1 MSETRQ
7 SKFYYGFIVAAA
19 CFSIQAIG
27 VGSFLAYGVF
37 FNPLMSEFGWSR
49 AIISGAAALAFF
61 TMGLVGI
68 FVGRLNDRFGPRNL
82 MRITAVFLGMGYL
95 LMFKLATIWQL
106 YLFYGIIFGIG
117 LSSIDVVA
125 LSTIAR
131 WFSQRRGMMT
141 GIVKVGTGAGQFTLT
156 LLAGVLI
163 SSYGWRNAY
172 LIIGSAALPMLILL
186 AQVLKRDP
194 SQIDRSANR
203 IESKPKIVSNRIDSG
218 LSLHETLRTFQLW
231 ILSFANLAV
240 TFCLLIVMVHIVP
253 HARDIGVS
261 PTHAAGIL
269 STIGAV
275 SMIGRFMAG
284 VLIDRIGSKRVLI
297 ICFLLLIPGLLWLQM
312 ADTLWMLYLFASIYG
327 IAHGGIFTT
336 ISPLVAELF
345 GTRNHGVILGIV
357 ICFGTTGGAMGP
369 ILAGYTYDII
379 GSYSLIFRLIALM
392 STFGLGL
399 ILSLKQ
405 IRDTSRYQSMMTS

>member
-231 ILSFANLAV
+231 ILSFANLTV
-240 TFCLLIVMVHIVP
+240 TFCLLIIMVHIVP

-297 ICFLLLIPGLLWLQM
+297 ICYLLLIPGLLWLQIT
-312 ADTLWMLYLFASIYG
+312 DTLWMLYLFASIYG

-345 GTRNHGVILGIV
+345 GTRDHGVILGIV

-369 ILAGYTYDII
+369 ILAGYTYDIT
-379 GSYSLIFRLIALM
+379 GSYSLVFRLIALM